1 MLRNKTQRRLFS
13 GFRPAVYAR
22 QGRLLGIRQP
32 LARPVF
38 DTLEDA
44 KTFACIPWSI
54 PLIATSAW
62 LTLT

>member
-13 GFRPAVYAR
+13 GLRPAVYAR

-44 KTFACIPWSI
+44 K
-54 PLIATSAW
+54 PLAATGSPLGDDAGDI
-62 LTLT
+62 LGIFK